1 MQVGVL
7 EHALCVAGLNDH
19 EILSQAMIFIFAG
32 YLTSSNTLCFLAH
45 NLATNPEVQAALQ
58 KEIDETFENKVKK

>member
-1 MQVGVL
+1 
-7 EHALCVAGLNDH
+7 
-19 EILSQAMIFIFAG
+19 MIFIFAG